1 MTVGAVGPRPPLAAY
16 LRSRAWCREATRLVR
31 SLYPELQSLAHVD
44 YIQDDITAGLAE
56 VLAEFRAAEDHAEL
70 ASTER
75 PALIAAGAERS
86 VTH

>member
-1 MTVGAVGPRPPLAAY
+1 L
-16 LRSRAWCREATRLVR
+16 
-31 SLYPELQSLAHVD
+31 D

-56 VLAEFRAAEDHAEL
+56 VLAEFRTAEDHAELEL